1 VTDDIRTQVTAWLTT
16 GDRRHLLESQPTLH
30 FEPAQ
35 SVQPMRIILDPTR
48 VDQEIDGFGAALT
61 DSAAWVL
68 TSYLTAGAREQLL
81 QELFSLA
88 NGIGLGYLREPVG
101 ASDFALYHYTYDDM
115 PKGQSDP
122 ALRHFSI
129 AHDEAYILPILRRVR
144 EINPHMKIMASPW
157 SPPGWMKHRW
167 LPGNPLYGGRLR
179 RDCYDIYAQY
189 LVAFLRAYTAAGV
202 PIDVLTVQNEP
213 GFGSPRYPSMNMD
226 ADEQAEFVT
235 LHLGPALARAGL
247 ATKIVIWDHNWN
259 NPGYPEAILNDPCAK
274 RYVSGAAFHCYSSPP
289 RPEAL
294 SLVRATHPDR
304 DIYFTEC
311 TGMIGSDFARDLRW
325 MIRYLLIGATRH
337 GARAV
342 LLWNL
347 ALDEHGNPHT
357 GAGGQCRGVVS
368 VTARG
373 EIERNVE
380 YYALG
385 HASQFVV
392 PGAHRIAATSTSRQ
406 IETVAFHNPDGTT
419 VLIVLNDGLSLHTF
433 TVYWGG
439 ESFCYALEAGAVATF
454 TWNGKPSPVLLD
466 MSVTLEP
473 TQVPDIMPRLH
484 GWAAVQQ
491 WVDNQLQNFAPLV
504 ARRLG
509 RRGLLVL
516 VGGGSLLA
524 WLVYRSIHRRPRGQF
539 RTRR

>member
-1 VTDDIRTQVTAWLTT
+1 MADDTETQVAAWLTT
-16 GDRRHLLESQPTLH
+16 GDRRHLLELQPPLH

-35 SVQPMRIILDPTR
+35 SVQPMRVILDATR

-81 QELFSLA
+81 QELFTPTD
-88 NGIGLGYLREPVG
+88 GIGLGYLRVPIG

-115 PKGQSDP
+115 PNGQRDP
-122 ALRHFSI
+122 DLRHFSI

-144 EINPHMKIMASPW
+144 AINPHLKIMASPW
-157 SPPGWMKHRW
+157 SPPGWMKRRW

-179 RDCYDIYAQY
+179 RDCYDVYAHY
-189 LVAFLRAYTAAGV
+189 LVAFIRAYMAAGV
-202 PIDVLTVQNEP
+202 PIDALTVQNEP
-213 GFGSPRYPSMNMD
+213 GFGSFRYPSMKMD
-226 ADEQAEFVT
+226 ADEQAEFVRQ
-235 LHLGPALARAGL
+235 HLGPALARAEL
-247 ATKIVIWDHNWN
+247 ATKIVIWDHNWD
-259 NPGYPEAILNDPCAK
+259 NPGYPKAVLNNPGAK
-274 RYVSGAAFHCYSSPP
+274 RFVAGTAFHCYSFPP
-289 RPEAL
+289 RPEAQ
-294 SLVRATHPDR
+294 SLVRAAHPDR

-311 TGMIGSDFARDLRW
+311 TGMIGSDFASDLRW
-325 MIRYLLIGATRH
+325 MMRYLLIGATRH

-373 EIERNVE
+373 KLERNVE

-385 HASQFVV
+385 HASRFVL
-392 PGAHRIAATSTSRQ
+392 PGAYRIAATSTNRQ
-406 IETVAFHNPDGTT
+406 IETVAFHNPDCTT
-419 VLIVLNDGLSLHTF
+419 VLIALNDDISLHTF

-454 TWNGKPSPVLLD
+454 IWQGEPAPALLD
-466 MSVTLEP
+466 MSVVPEPTLEP
-473 TQVPDIMPRLH
+473 DVMPMLH
-484 GWAAVQQ
+484 GWAAVRQ
-491 WVDNQLQNFAPLV
+491 WIDNRLQSLAPLI

-509 RRGLLVL
+509 WRGLLAL
-516 VGGGSLLA
+516 VVGGSLLA
-524 WLVYRSIHRRPRGQF
+524 WLVYRRIRRRPQG
-539 RTRR
+539 